1 MPSDFE
7 FVSLHLVGVDNLHRR
22 WRSVLR
28 LGIILLVLGVVALV
42 GARFLTL
49 ATMVFLGALLI
60 FVGALQMLHAY
71 AYRRWGGFFVDLLAG
86 ILYLVI
92 GFLIVV
98 NPRATAEALTL
109 LIAMFLIFGG
119 LFRIVVAVLIRFHNA
134 AWLVLHGTVN
144 LILGVLIWQQW
155 PVAGEWLIGLFIGL
169 DLIFNGWSLI
179 MLGLAAK
186 KLSAG

>member
-1 MPSDFE
+1 MPSEFDF
-7 FVSLHLVGVDNLHRR
+7 VNLHLVGADHLRQR
-22 WRSVLR
+22 WRGVVWM
-28 LGIILLVLGVVALV
+28 GIILVLLGIGALV
-42 GARFLTL
+42 AAKFLTL

-60 FVGALQMLHAY
+60 FVGLLQVIQAY
-71 AYRRWGGFFVDLLAG
+71 VYRKWGGFFVDLLAG

-92 GFLIVV
+92 GFLIVA

-119 LFRIVVAVLIRFHNA
+119 LFRIAVAVMIRFHNA
-134 AWLVLHGTVN
+134 AWLVLHGTINV
-144 LILGVLIWQQW
+144 ILGLMIWQQW
-155 PVAGEWLIGLFIGL
+155 PLAGDWLIGLFIGL

-186 KLSAG
+186 KLGPG